1 MCIRFFASDY
11 TSLESNNVFGEIQN
25 SCRRQKS
32 ENLWPLPNM
41 KFGLWSFPAKGG
53 VAKPN
58 FSVSKGVINWPIKCL
73 DNKCRCLTNK
83 SDSHDLYVGK
93 HQDYLL

>member
-1 MCIRFFASDY
+1 MSAQISARSKSSFPFHEKLY
-11 TSLESNNVFGEIQN
+11 TYVSPRVSV
-25 SCRRQKS
+25 

>member
-1 MCIRFFASDY
+1 MFLVRVKTVAEGK
-11 TSLESNNVFGEIQN
+11 SLKTFGL
-25 SCRRQKS
+25 K
-32 ENLWPLPNM
+32 PNM
-41 KFGLWSFPAKGG
+41 KYGLWSFPAKGG
-53 VAKPN
+53 VAKLN